1 MSAFSEAAPA
11 ISAFTSALPPP
22 DAADGTPDKLTWKV
36 AVHTWSRSFFAM
48 DCASSPSWRLTVQL
62 FVMTALGSVTVP
74 RSTVMLLSPFPPVEE
89 STMFKPLMLSTYITL
104 DGITIGTLT
113 LALLFSSTV
122 SVALLLTGSFGGNA
136 EFVRCGERGSP
147 AADLSIQIFAATV
160 YVPAFSFPFW
170 LESAFAFSPFPL
182 LVPLLSFLLVFC
194 FLSPD
199 GFLSPLVLFSGNLTS
214 VLSEVFFA
222 LVKSTPS

>member
-1 MSAFSEAAPA
+1 
-11 ISAFTSALPPP
+11 
-22 DAADGTPDKLTWKV
+22 
-36 AVHTWSRSFFAM
+36 
-48 DCASSPSWRLTVQL
+48 
-62 FVMTALGSVTVP
+62 MTALGSVTVP
-74 RSTVMLLSPFPPVEE
+74 RSTVILLSPFPPVEE
-89 STMFKPLMLSTYITL
+89 STIFNPLMLSTYMTL

-136 EFVRCGERGSP
+136 EFVRCGKRGSP

-170 LESAFAFSPFPL
+170 LELSSAFPPLPL
-182 LVPLLSFLLVFC
+182 LFPLLSFLLVSC

-199 GFLSPLVLFSGNLTS
+199 GFLSPLVPLSGSLTS

-222 LVKSTPS
+222 LVKSTPSCRGTFQSSSRRVGNSVQFPNWYTPLLSSSFRYSFVILPIREAFPAVPV